1 MSTAAQKS
9 ANIANSC
16 LSTGP
21 KTEQGKQNASRNSA
35 KHYLTAKQIVVP
47 GEDPEA
53 YDQLQA
59 ELVES
64 WNPANPQEH
73 LLVDQ
78 IAQNAWRLLRV
89 RRLEAATF
97 EYMMPSLEQIAPVY
111 PSGSVKRPPASH
123 DEAMAQ
129 AFHANAKAFENIR
142 RYATSIERAYHNA
155 IAQLRMLQK
164 ERKKSEIGSVSQ
176 SAEQFSAGSALSTQP
191 ISSTNPVSPENSQS
205 PKAAEPFS
213 ANSALSNQPV
223 SFTDALL
230 SVPAT
235 APWSNWSK
243 DYLDLATK

>member
-9 ANIANSC
+9 ANSANSR

-59 ELVES
+59 ELIES

-97 EYMMPSLEQIAPVY
+97 DYMMPSLDRIAPAG
-111 PSGSVKRPPASH
+111 PGASVKRPPANH

-142 RYATSIERAYHNA
+142 RYATTIERAYHNA
-155 IAQLRMLQK
+155 INELVKLQK

-176 SAEQFSAGSALSTQP
+176 KPQSPDPGEQPSAPSADPALKNQP
-191 ISSTNPVSPENSQS
+191 II
-205 PKAAEPFS
+205 
-213 ANSALSNQPV
+213 LSN
-223 SFTDALL
+223 AIC
-230 SVPAT
+230 PA
-235 APWSNWSK
+235 
-243 DYLDLATK
+243 

>member
-1 MSTAAQKS
+1 MSTAAQNS
-9 ANIANSC
+9 ANSANC
-16 LSTGP
+16 RLSTGP

-59 ELVES
+59 ELIES
-64 WNPANPQEH
+64 WHPANPQEY

-97 EYMMPSLEQIAPVY
+97 DYMMPSLDQIPPAGPG
-111 PSGSVKRPPASH
+111 GSVKRPPANH

-155 IAQLRMLQK
+155 INELVKFQK

-176 SAEQFSAGSALSTQP
+176 NPEEKFAANSAISREGPHSPNPCEQPSALSALKNQP
-191 ISSTNPVSPENSQS
+191 I
-205 PKAAEPFS
+205 F
-213 ANSALSNQPV
+213 LSN
-223 SFTDALL
+223 AIC
-230 SVPAT
+230 PA
-235 APWSNWSK
+235 
-243 DYLDLATK
+243 